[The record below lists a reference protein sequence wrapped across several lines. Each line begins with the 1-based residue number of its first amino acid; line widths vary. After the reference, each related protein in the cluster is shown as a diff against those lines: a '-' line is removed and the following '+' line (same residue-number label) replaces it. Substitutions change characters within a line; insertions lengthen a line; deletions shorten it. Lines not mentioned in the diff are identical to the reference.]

1 MLNLDTHILVHNL
14 EDALTPAERRILTA
28 NEWSISPIV
37 LWEIAKLAQ
46 GFRRGQL
53 RQTTAA

>member
-1 MLNLDTHILVHNL
+1 MLSLDTHVLIQSL
-14 EDALTPAERRILTA
+14 EETRAPAQRRILAA

-46 GFRRGQL
+46 PGRIEFDL
-53 RQTTAA
+53 EDP